1 MQRLRLVLMTLLA
14 GVTAAGVSAAQDQED
29 DDRQSRERDEEA
41 THCVQ
46 VRSIDQIDIV
56 DSDTLVF
63 RMRGDEVYR
72 NELPYN
78 CPGLQQGD
86 TLMYRT
92 TVGQVCDLDIVTVLE
107 DWGFG
112 FAPGPSCGLGM
123 FHPITEQIADE
134 LLQAKR

>member
-1 MQRLRLVLMTLLA
+1 MHRLKLALAALLA
-14 GVTAAGVSAAQDQED
+14 GVTAAGVSAAQDPRDE
-29 DDRQSRERDEEA
+29 DRQSGERDADA
-41 THCVQ
+41 THCVRVQ
-46 VRSIDQIDIV
+46 SIDRIDIV

-78 CPGLQQGD
+78 CPGLQRDD

-92 TVGQVCDLDIVTVLE
+92 TIGQVCDLDIVTVLE

-112 FAPGPSCGLGM
+112 FAPGASCGLGV
-123 FHPITEQIADE
+123 FHPITEQVADE

>member
-1 MQRLRLVLMTLLA
+1 MYRSKLMLMTLCA
-14 GVTAAGVSAAQDQED
+14 GLTAAGISAAQEAGGED
-29 DDRQSRERDEEA
+29 TQSRDMNA
-41 THCVQ
+41 KHCVRVQ
-46 VRSIDQIDIV
+46 SIDQIDIV

-92 TVGQVCDLDIVTVLE
+92 TLGQVCDLDIVTVLE

-112 FAPGPSCGLGM
+112 FAPGASCGLGM
-123 FHPITEQIADE
+123 FDPITEQIADE

>member
-1 MQRLRLVLMTLLA
+1 MYRWKPVVMTLLA
-14 GVTAAGVSAAQDQED
+14 GLTAAGVSTAQDQDE
-29 DDRQSRERDEEA
+29 DRQSRERDEEA
-41 THCVQ
+41 THCVRVQ
-46 VRSIDQIDIV
+46 SIDRIDIV

-92 TVGQVCDLDIVTVLE
+92 TAGQVCDLDIVTVLE

-112 FAPGPSCGLGM
+112 FAPGASCGLGI

-134 LLQAKR
+134 LLRAKR